1 MITEQ
6 AVRPTCRSLVRR
18 LAVAAAAFGA
28 LALPL
33 ATAGPAQ
40 AATKDVHVFYYDS
53 DDLGN
58 AQYHVEFRGTVSPDG
73 GSGYIVRGELDASC
87 ASGAATRQSV
97 SLGYGSNHGA
107 WEYKSFWCDDTPQQL
122 NFRANRKSWDYVDFK
137 VGATSRVFNL
147 YAYGDKATYVIDD
160 YPGK

>member
-6 AVRPTCRSLVRR
+6 AVRPTRRSLVRR

-28 LALPL
+28 LTLPL

-40 AATKDVHVFYYDS
+40 AATKDVAVFYYDS
-53 DDLGN
+53 DALGN
-58 AQYHVEFRGTVSPDG
+58 AKYDVQFRGTVSPDG
-73 GSGYIVRGELDASC
+73 ATGFIVQGELDAYC
-87 ASGAATRQSV
+87 ASSAATRQSV
-97 SLGYGSNHGA
+97 SLGYGSNHGG

-122 NFRANRKSWDYVDFK
+122 NFRARRQPWDYVDFK

-147 YAYGDKATYVIDD
+147 YEYGDKATYVIDD
-160 YPGK
+160 YPGQ